1 MDRVDRLSDYDA
13 FAWVYNKEWGPK
25 HSGLFFSIVESLAL
39 RELRAGAH
47 ILDLCCGTGHVAA
60 MLAERGYRVTGVDAS
75 EEMLRFARQNAPT
88 AEFVLDD
95 ARRFKRPEAFDAV
108 VSTFDSLNHVM
119 RSEELA
125 AVFRNVHASLRAGG
139 VFLFDLNT
147 ERNYKE
153 QWRGSFGI
161 VDDDYA
167 CIVRSDYCAAD
178 RTATFHATI
187 FIKGDAWSRSDVA
200 LAQRWHPDEEV
211 RVALA
216 AAGFERVDACQHS
229 PSRGVETLTPA
240 ATRAFYLCCKGR
252 TPRET

>member
-39 RELRAGAH
+39 RELRPGAH

-95 ARRFKRPEAFDAV
+95 ARRFRRPEAFDAV

-119 RSEELA
+119 RSEELS

-161 VDDDYA
+161 VRPEPG
-167 CIVRSDYCAAD
+167 VKR
-178 RTATFHATI
+178 RRRPLKHAEFPGI
-187 FIKGDAWSRSDVA
+187 ASRSEA
-200 LAQRWHPDEEV
+200 WEPYLTKSEV
-211 RVALA
+211 RLPCVAHPEISKSPLPTGPKRTSEA
-216 AAGFERVDACQHS
+216 STFSKHS
-229 PSRGVETLTPA
+229 SHCCTCETA
-240 ATRAFYLCCKGR
+240 
-252 TPRET
+252 